1 MMINYNSREYREH
14 VMNMIADT
22 SAKQA
27 SLDMLNHAWTDS
39 LDFTRWAQQER
50 MEAELLCS

>member
-1 MMINYNSREYREH
+1 MMIDYNSREYREH

-27 SLDMLNHAWTDS
+27 SLDMLDDAWADS
-39 LDFTRWAQQER
+39 LDFTRWARQER
-50 MEAELLCS
+50 MEAELCL